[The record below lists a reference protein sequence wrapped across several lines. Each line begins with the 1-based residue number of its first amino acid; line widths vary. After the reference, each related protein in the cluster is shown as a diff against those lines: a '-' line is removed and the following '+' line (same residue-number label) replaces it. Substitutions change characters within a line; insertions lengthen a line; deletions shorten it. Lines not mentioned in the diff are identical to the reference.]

1 MPRTTDRRPARR
13 IDGPARQTDAPHE
26 GRRAE
31 YSRPDEHSFPYG
43 RPSEQANTSEQANA
57 ASPSRQQT
65 PEYSRTA
72 PSEQANTSPPHG
84 CPQTDAPSR
93 RTGVPPNRRTHERT
107 NPCLPARA
115 PLTTDRRA
123 NTPARA
129 PLTTADGRI
138 LSPNMEHLPSR
149 TSERTNTGIYPC
161 SCVRMFAPVSTPAGR
176 APRHRRESPRAA
188 PWASR
193 CTAAPAGRSCGSARG

>member
-1 MPRTTDRRPARR
+1 MGKTKNPACREKAYAEKKRTQRRNLRSKDTTSPPPLSRPCGIFSIIFRKKRRPRTAGRRPARGTGGPHEGR
-13 IDGPARQTDAPHE
+13 RACTRADGPARGIDGPARQTDAPHE

-31 YSRPDEHSFPYG
+31 YSRTDKHALSRAGTPP
-43 RPSEQANTSEQANA
+43 EQANA
-57 ASPSRQQT
+57 ASPSRQPT
-65 PEYSRTA
+65 AEYLLRT
-72 PSEQANTSPPHG
+72 
-84 CPQTDAPSR
+84 C
-93 RTGVPPNRRTHERT
+93 
-107 NPCLPARA
+107 
-115 PLTTDRRA
+115 
-123 NTPARA
+123 
-129 PLTTADGRI
+129 
-138 LSPNMEHLPSR
+138 EHLPSR